1 MADSTEIAIIRAM
14 AGGTRTKN
22 LADSRISQIVD
33 DNWNRITE
41 ETGIAVSDLQAVYYS
56 IATQI
61 VRRYAVAEI
70 MIGSPDMV
78 DTRNSLLREAQNM
91 INTLSKPDPSDPDS
105 EIIVDVDEYQT
116 YPLNPNGEVWLGNV
130 SGRPKYRTLFGEEN
144 DSPLGIA

>member
-1 MADSTEIAIIRAM
+1 MADSTEIAIVRQM

-22 LADSRISQIVD
+22 LSDARVSQIID

-61 VRRYAVAEI
+61 VRRYAVAELL
-70 MIGSPDMV
+70 IGAPEMV

-91 INTLSKPDPSDPDS
+91 IATLAKPDPSDPDS
-105 EIIVDVDEYQT
+105 EVIVDSDEYTT

-130 SGRPKYRTLFGEEN
+130 AGRPWYRTRFGTEQDTNIEVE
-144 DSPLGIA
+144 

>member
-1 MADSTEIAIIRAM
+1 MASTEEIAIVRAM

-22 LADSRISQIVD
+22 LADARVSQIID

-41 ETGIAVSDLQAVYYS
+41 ETGIAVTDLLAVYYN

-70 MIGSPDMV
+70 LIGSPDMTDV
-78 DTRNSLLREAQNM
+78 RNSLLREATNM
-91 INTLSKPDPSDPDS
+91 ISQLAKPDPSDPDS
-105 EIIVDVDEYQT
+105 EVIVETDDYQT

-130 SGRPKYRTLFGEEN
+130 TGRPKYRTLFGESE